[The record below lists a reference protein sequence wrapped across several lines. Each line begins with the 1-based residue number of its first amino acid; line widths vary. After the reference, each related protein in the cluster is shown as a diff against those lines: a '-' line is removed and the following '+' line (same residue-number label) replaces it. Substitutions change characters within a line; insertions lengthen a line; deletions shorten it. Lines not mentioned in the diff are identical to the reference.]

1 MPDWWTNGRGGAV
14 GAARANRGAV
24 SAMIL
29 GIGGA
34 HVDRRGQVTLPFVP
48 GASNP
53 GVMREEAGGGTLNAL
68 RAIRREGIAARLVSV
83 RGGDAAGETVA
94 RAIAE
99 AGIEDRSAVFLDRA
113 TPSYTAILDE
123 GGDVVAAL
131 ADMGLYEAAFERQL
145 RRKEMR
151 ELIASA
157 ACILT
162 DANLPEAA
170 LARLLAT
177 AGGVPVHAIAI
188 SPAKAVR
195 LKPHLVRLAGLYMN
209 AREAAALTGA
219 ADPGQAVRFLR
230 EAGLPRGAITRGGG
244 PVIGFEGDALFEIA
258 PPAPAAIRDV
268 TGAGDAL
275 AGTTVARLTRG
286 KPFVDAL
293 RAGIAAATLTLE
305 SAGAAPAIDPAAL
318 EARLRLVPRPVAV
331 P

>member
-1 MPDWWTNGRGGAV
+1 MRHGWTNGRGGAV

-24 SAMIL
+24 AAMIL

-34 HVDRRGQVTLPFVP
+34 HVDRRGQVALPFVA

-68 RAIRREGIAARLVSV
+68 RATRREGLAATLVAV

-99 AGIEDRSAVFLDRA
+99 AHIEDRSAVFLDRA

-151 ELIASA
+151 ELIAGA
-157 ACILT
+157 ECILT
-162 DANLPEAA
+162 DANLPEPA
-170 LARLLAT
+170 LARLVET

-195 LKPHLVRLAGLYMN
+195 LKPHLSRLAGLYMN
-209 AREAAALTGA
+209 TREAAALTGA
-219 ADPGQAVRFLR
+219 VDPHRAARLLR
-230 EAGLPRGAITRGGG
+230 AEGLARGAITRGDG
-244 PVIGFEGDALFEIA
+244 PVTGFEGDLLFEIA

-275 AGTTVARLTRG
+275 AGTTVARLMRG
-286 KPFVDAL
+286 EPFADAL
-293 RAGIAAATLTLE
+293 RAGVAAATLTLE
-305 SAGAAPAIDPAAL
+305 SEGAAPAIDPAAM
-318 EARLRLVPRPVAV
+318 EARLLLVPQAVAV

>member
-1 MPDWWTNGRGGAV
+1 M
-14 GAARANRGAV
+14 

-34 HVDRRGQVTLPFVP
+34 HVDRRGQVAVPFVP

-68 RAIRREGIAARLVSV
+68 RAIRREQLATTLVSV

-94 RAIAE
+94 RALAE

-151 ELIASA
+151 QLIASA

-162 DANLPEAA
+162 DANLPEPA
-170 LARLLAT
+170 LARLIET
-177 AGGVPVHAIAI
+177 AGSIPVHAIAI

-195 LKPHLVRLAGLYMN
+195 LKRHLSRLAGLYMN

-219 ADPGQAVRFLR
+219 ADPGEAARLLR
-230 EAGLPRGAITRGGG
+230 EAGLPRGAITHGGG
-244 PVIGFEGDALFEIA
+244 PVTGFEGDTLFEIV
-258 PPAPAAIRDV
+258 PPAPAEIRDV

-275 AGTTVARLTRG
+275 AGTTLARLARG
-286 KPFVDAL
+286 APFGEAL

-305 SAGAAPAIDPAAL
+305 SEGAAPAIERAAM
-318 EARLRLVPRPVAV
+318 EARLRLVPQPVAV